1 MTFNC
6 LIEKYKILHSEENL
20 INDYLYQNPEK
31 LKLNKST
38 KIKKPKLYQKNKYIE
53 NFESYKSGSKK
64 FYMNFSIYLYINFL

>member
-31 LKLNKST
+31 LKSQNY
-38 KIKKPKLYQKNKYIE
+38 IKKINTSKISNLINQAL
-53 NFESYKSGSKK
+53 KK